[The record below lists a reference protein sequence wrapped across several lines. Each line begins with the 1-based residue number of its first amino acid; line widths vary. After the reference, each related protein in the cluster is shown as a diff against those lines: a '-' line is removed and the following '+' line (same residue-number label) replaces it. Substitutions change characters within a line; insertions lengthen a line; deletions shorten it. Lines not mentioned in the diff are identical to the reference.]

1 MSCSSRAFDSLS
13 VFSPFL
19 HDSSTRI
26 FLYRLGTT
34 ANNAG
39 SQENFTKIDKEYV
52 EPSFDTPSSSPPFF
66 FFLFLLPS
74 LISYDFFRYV
84 VNAAK
89 AAKADKDQRLIYV
102 SVRSSFEPVGFTA
115 HMS

>member
-1 MSCSSRAFDSLS
+1 MWSL
-13 VFSPFL
+13 PL
-19 HDSSTRI
+19 TITTR
-26 FLYRLGTT
+26 
-34 ANNAG
+34 
-39 SQENFTKIDKEYV
+39 S
-52 EPSFDTPSSSPPFF
+52 
-66 FFLFLLPS
+66 S

-89 AAKADKDQRLIYV
+89 VAKADKDQRLIYV